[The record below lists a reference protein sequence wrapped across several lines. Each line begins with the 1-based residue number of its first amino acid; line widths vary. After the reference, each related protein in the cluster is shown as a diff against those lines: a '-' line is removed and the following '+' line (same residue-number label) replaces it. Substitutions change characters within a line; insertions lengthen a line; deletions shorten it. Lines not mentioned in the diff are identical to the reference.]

1 MKTAPL
7 AREQQVSLVRRLS
20 AIVYDTLLL
29 VGVLF
34 VASVLIV
41 VPFEITFGHPLYP
54 LYVLYIYAVAFLFL
68 GWFWTHGGQTLGMKT
83 WGIRVEQFNG
93 DPITWRQAL
102 LRYLGA
108 LISWAALGIGF
119 LWSLFHPQRLAWH
132 DILSH
137 TRLAR
142 TRTKSTSES

>member
-1 MKTAPL
+1 MKTAFL
-7 AREQQVSLVRRLS
+7 AREQQVSLVRRLF
-20 AIVYDTLLL
+20 AIVYDSLLL
-29 VGVLF
+29 AAVIF
-34 VASVLIV
+34 VAALPTGSIDIEHGSLLSWLVLVYMLSVGFV
-41 VPFEITFGHPLYP
+41 
-54 LYVLYIYAVAFLFL
+54 FL

-108 LISWAALGIGF
+108 LISWSALGIGF
-119 LWSLFHPQRLAWH
+119 LWSLFQPQRLTWH

-142 TRTKSTSES
+142 TRTKSASKR